1 MTSGT
6 RVLASRA
13 QAVVEV
19 CDGVADFFEPT
30 DAAALADLMAAILSE
45 PETTRAARIESG
57 RQRLTR
63 YSWSSSARCLAE
75 AVMDLGA
82 SPVAAPSLGGIEFSD
97 NLRP

>member
-30 DAAALADLMAAILSE
+30 DAARLAELMAAILSE
-45 PETTRAARIESG
+45 SEEVRATRIEAG
-57 RQRLTR
+57 RQRLAR
-63 YSWSSSARCLAE
+63 YSWSSSARALAE
-75 AVMDLGA
+75 AVMDLRRVPAQTRDIDHA
-82 SPVAAPSLGGIEFSD
+82 S
-97 NLRP
+97 